1 MRTRTVTDLAATL
14 DACVTRVGEM
24 PDDELMESSLLVERA
39 LVHMLVEQQ
48 LRMNASVSHLRAV

>member
-1 MRTRTVTDLAATL
+1 MNDLASTL

-24 PDDELMESSLLVERA
+24 PDEELMESSLLVERA

-48 LRMNASVSHLRAV
+48 LRVNASVSHLRVV